1 MSKKLVSLVFAAVL
15 ILSLLCTPA
24 CAVGVLPQ
32 PDEYYYGSGYIAPD
46 YGFTPDYGFVPDYGI
61 TPDYGFAPDMGYGS
75 GAITGDSYS
84 YSNSVQPPYI
94 SSSSG
99 SVQGSAGG
107 VPVALRVDAYSHQG
121 ANLGYQWYVY
131 DSYGGLTAIPGAN
144 YSSYTPEC
152 VYGTRTYCVG
162 VYAVSGGFR
171 SDETYSEPMSV
182 TYTGVEI
189 VTLPSKSSYYVGD
202 RVDLSGLAVRVYD
215 NSGTYW
221 TSYNGNGL
229 SVYPAQIT
237 SAGTVAIEVSDGF
250 SSDVFYVNAGTEAQ
264 GKAAN
269 HTHEF
274 GEWEVTK
281 EATCVTTGVRTK
293 TCACGETQTEEILKT
308 EHSWD
313 DGTITKEATANNNGS
328 RLYTCTICQ
337 ANRSEIIPAGTQ
349 SPRPTTSLDA
359 AAAANPNVIINQGNP
374 NASGTGSTYNNS
386 GNNTYSNANVP
397 SYASNN
403 PANTNASMPQS
414 GTLDSSQNAA
424 NAENASQTGTVTRN
438 KESSGWWLIPVSAV
452 VLVGTGIG
460 AYYLMQKKSGE

>member
-1 MSKKLVSLVFAAVL
+1 MRKRLVSLLFAAVL
-15 ILSLLCTPA
+15 MLSLLCMPA
-24 CAVGVLPQ
+24 YAVGVLPQ
-32 PDEYYYGSGYIAPD
+32 PDEYYYGDSYILPDYGFTPDFGFAPD
-46 YGFTPDYGFVPDYGI
+46 YGFTPDMSYGTGTIPG
-61 TPDYGFAPDMGYGS
+61 GS
-75 GAITGDSYS
+75 FSYS
-84 YSNSVQPPYI
+84 GSVQPPYI
-94 SSSSG
+94 SSTSG
-99 SVQGSAGG
+99 SVQGSVGG
-107 VPVALRVDAYSHQG
+107 VPVALRVEAYSPQG
-121 ANLGYQWYVY
+121 AALGYQWYSY
-131 DSYGGLTAIPGAN
+131 DSYGGLSAVPGAN
-144 YSSYTPEC
+144 YSSFSPESVC
-152 VYGTRTYCVG
+152 GTRTYCVG
-162 VYAVSGGFR
+162 VYAIVDGFR
-171 SDETYSEPMSV
+171 SDEIYSEPMSV

-189 VTLPSKSSYYVGD
+189 ITLPSKSNYYVGD

-215 NSGTYW
+215 SSGSYW

-229 SVYPAQIT
+229 SVYPSQI
-237 SAGTVAIEVSDGF
+237 SSVGNVAIEISDGF
-250 SSDVFYVNAGTEAQ
+250 SSAVFYVNAGTEAQ

-281 EATCVTTGVRTK
+281 EATCVTTGVRTR
-293 TCACGETQTEEILKT
+293 TCSCGETQTEEILKT

-374 NASGTGSTYNNS
+374 NAAGAGSTYNNS
-386 GNNTYSNANVP
+386 GSNTYSNTNVP

-403 PANTNASMPQS
+403 PAAANNANMPQS
-414 GTLDSSQNAA
+414 ATLDGSQNAA
-424 NAENASQTGTVTRN
+424 NSENASQTGTVTRN

-460 AYYLMQKKSGE
+460 AYYLMQKKGGE